1 MPLAPALGQPAPRLA
16 RASAAGPAADPLDSL
31 RPTALLDNAEDAGEF
46 VVIDGVPIFDAHVGD
61 DGTEYDERLL
71 AQIAENNNRRIRDT
85 GDFCPLVIGHTPE
98 DPSSDKDPPLVGMAG
113 PFKVGMFG
121 DEKPRPCIFAK
132 FWVWKHKLRQFKEH
146 PRRSVELW
154 PENAPEERFFDPI
167 ALLGAETPRRAL
179 GLAYAKAQ
187 PGRKQPI
194 RYEMAA
200 AAAPSGTNTFLPSGG
215 LAKRDAGDEP
225 TKYQQAPAM
234 PFSPEDVQQ
243 LVEALKPTIQTLVSE
258 AMQAVQ
264 NPEPDMTGL
273 DDDFGGDDLAFSEP
287 GNLDP
292 MADPMA
298 DPAGDPMGDPLAGG
312 DAGRE
317 DASLNDEGLD
327 DVGPGDGFDDSGLEN
342 DADPIPAEDE
352 DPERYANMGAATAG
366 APLAN
371 LMNKAAPV
379 GPNKFQ
385 KQRDEWKLRYQKE
398 KAGREQAI
406 AERDRYKK
414 ERDEALK
421 AQRYAKRLAD
431 AINLR
436 NEGYTLEP
444 EEEVGDFLHLSDAQW
459 DSHVAHARVRYQ
471 KVPLGTVAIPRDEA
485 MEYAAREQRAR
496 FAEKAEK
503 VATRYQKTP
512 GKKHITYAHVL
523 KHIIA
528 NKGQLNE
535 ELLAQEVA

>member
-1 MPLAPALGQPAPRLA
+1 
-16 RASAAGPAADPLDSL
+16 
-31 RPTALLDNAEDAGEF
+31 
-46 VVIDGVPIFDAHVGD
+46 
-61 DGTEYDERLL
+61 
-71 AQIAENNNRRIRDT
+71 
-85 GDFCPLVIGHTPE
+85 
-98 DPSSDKDPPLVGMAG
+98 
-113 PFKVGMFG
+113 
-121 DEKPRPCIFAK
+121 
-132 FWVWKHKLRQFKEH
+132 
-146 PRRSVELW
+146 
-154 PENAPEERFFDPI
+154 
-167 ALLGAETPRRAL
+167 LGAE
-179 GLAYAKAQ
+179 GL
-187 PGRKQPI
+187 
-194 RYEMAA
+194 
-200 AAAPSGTNTFLPSGG
+200 
-215 LAKRDAGDEP
+215 
-225 TKYQQAPAM
+225 
-234 PFSPEDVQQ
+234 
-243 LVEALKPTIQTLVSE
+243 EA
-258 AMQAVQ
+258 
-264 NPEPDMTGL
+264 D
-273 DDDFGGDDLAFSEP
+273 
-287 GNLDP
+287 
-292 MADPMA
+292 
-298 DPAGDPMGDPLAGG
+298 
-312 DAGRE
+312 
-317 DASLNDEGLD
+317 
-327 DVGPGDGFDDSGLEN
+327 FDDADLEN